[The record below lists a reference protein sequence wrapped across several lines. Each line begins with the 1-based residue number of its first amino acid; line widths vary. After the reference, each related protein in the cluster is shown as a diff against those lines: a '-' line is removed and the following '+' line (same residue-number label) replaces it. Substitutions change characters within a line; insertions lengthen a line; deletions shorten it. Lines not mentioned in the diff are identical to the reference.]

1 MNFKLMLNDIWQWLL
16 GADTGKFSGG
26 DGAEFSFVA
35 DYSGGV
41 ILGMA
46 VIFAGLVFLVIRSYL
61 REGDA
66 SKFAKGFLATVRI
79 LVITIVFV
87 ILFRPAIV
95 LHFSNTLYSSVVV
108 LIDDSLSMS
117 FSDKYLSPTRR
128 GDESPQEYQ
137 KRVDAAAAE
146 RKALADELGVQVD
159 KLETMSRKDI
169 VRHMLVKRGGPL
181 GELAKDH
188 PLVLMRFSTA
198 DQSKPYT
205 LKLMDAPVAKT
216 DSDAERSG
224 PVDVAI
230 DPIAVRKAVVMLVS
244 APLTSTAPAT
254 GPAPGGD
261 SVEVLAKFDA
271 LPEYDIDARLAI
283 LVKLAGGAEEL
294 LKRLGAVGDDVDIA
308 ALAAGLGRL
317 HRDGALTRR
326 TSLAELAGNGFETNL
341 STAIRNALEKVSGRR
356 LAGIVVIS
364 DGQITSTGS
373 GNGRL
378 SSALDFALESKV
390 PLYGVSVGDSE
401 PPRNLTV
408 AALQAPREIRKDSEA
423 EFTATVTHRNL
434 DGENVTVRLE
444 ERPAGSKDWVDTGI
458 SESLVLAGSPED
470 EKLSRSLQTVA
481 LIYTPTKLGDFAYRA
496 VIEPVTGEEKTSD
509 NSSAPSIV
517 TISENRIRILV
528 ISGDAGWEFQY
539 LRNFLVRQRELY
551 RISMW
556 QQNADPDVNQAASSG
571 MKLTKLPRTLQELIG
586 VRGDKTKPG
595 YNVVVLY
602 DPQHTKN
609 GFDGEFVKILSKFV
623 KEHNGGLCYVA
634 GNKHTDETMMGKGV
648 LKPLADLMPVILA
661 PNTVNIAMRIRQ
673 DIPAA
678 WPVKLTSYGVEHP
691 ITRLGGSDDDTRRI
705 WEVLP
710 GQYWSHPVFK
720 VKPGARV
727 LAVSS
732 NPMRRMANG
741 DRLPL
746 VVAETVGSGR
756 ALYVGMEATWR
767 WRYVHDGYYHRR
779 FWARGMRYLASM
791 RTRRIVISTG
801 GSQFSAGEKITIE
814 VKAFDKEY
822 KALTAEKFVVE
833 MIDTAT
839 GKSEAIELPAVDVKT
854 KPGRYK
860 RTIVAGH
867 TGAFEVTALRSG
879 ADSPDDVTS
888 KKIFVELPKAEA
900 RRREANP
907 QTLRTIASRG
917 DHFLRIHEASRLTEL
932 IPEGRLK
939 TTRQQANKLWDC
951 PLTLII
957 IVLLLAIEWIV
968 RKRYNM
974 A

>member
-1 MNFKLMLNDIWQWLL
+1 MDFKLILNDIWQWLL

-26 DGAEFSFVA
+26 DGAEFSFMA

-46 VIFAGLVFLVIRSYL
+46 VIFVGLTFLVIHCYR

-66 SKFAKGFLATVRI
+66 SKVAKGFLATIRI
-79 LVITIVFV
+79 LVITVIFV
-87 ILFRPAIV
+87 ILFRPAMV
-95 LHFSNTLYSSVVV
+95 LRFTNTLYSSVVV

-128 GDESPQEYQ
+128 SDESPDEFQ
-137 KRVDAAAAE
+137 KRTSDAAAQ
-146 RKALADELGVQVD
+146 RKALADELGLQVD
-159 KLETMSRKDI
+159 QLETMSRKDI

-205 LKLMDAPVAKT
+205 RKLMDAPVAA
-216 DSDAERSG
+216 SDPDAGRGE
-224 PVDVAI
+224 PADIAI
-230 DPIAVRKAVVMLVS
+230 DPAAVRKAVVMLAA
-244 APLTSTAPAT
+244 APTTSTAPAT
-254 GPAPGGD
+254 GPAAGGD
-261 SVEVLAKFDA
+261 SGEVLARFDA
-271 LPEYDIDARLAI
+271 LAKHDIDARLAI
-283 LVKLAGGAEEL
+283 LVELAGGAEEL
-294 LKRLGAVGDDVDIA
+294 LKRLGAARDDQDIT
-308 ALAAGLGRL
+308 ALAAGLGQL
-317 HRDGALTRR
+317 HRSGALARR

-356 LAGIVVIS
+356 LAGIIVIS
-364 DGQITSTGS
+364 DGQITSMGS

-378 SSALDFALESKV
+378 SSALDFAMESKV
-390 PLYGVSVGDSE
+390 PLYGISVGDPE

-444 ERPAGSKDWVDTGI
+444 ERPADSKDWVDTGV
-458 SESLVLAGSPED
+458 SESLVLAGNPED
-470 EKLSRSLQTVA
+470 ESMSRSLQTVA
-481 LIYTPTKLGDFAYRA
+481 MIYTPTKLGDFAYRA
-496 VIEPVTGEEKTSD
+496 VIEPVAGEEKKSD
-509 NSSAPSIV
+509 NKSAPSIV

-539 LRNFLVRQRELY
+539 LRNFLVRQRDLY

-571 MKLTKLPRTLQELIG
+571 MKLTKLPRTLQELMG

-595 YNVVVLY
+595 YNVVLLY

-634 GNKHTDETMMGKGV
+634 GNKHADETLIGKGV
-648 LKPLADLMPVILA
+648 LKPLADTMPVVLA
-661 PNTVNIAMRIRQ
+661 TNSVNIAWRIRE
-673 DIPAA
+673 DRPAA
-678 WPVKLTSYGVEHP
+678 WPVKLTSYGLEHP

-720 VKPGARV
+720 KKPGARV

-741 DRLPL
+741 KRLPL
-746 VVAETVGSGR
+746 VVAQTVGSGR
-756 ALYVGMEATWR
+756 VLYVGMEATWR

-779 FWARGMRYLASM
+779 FWARSMRYLASM

-822 KALTAEKFVVE
+822 KALTADKFVVE

-860 RTIVAGH
+860 RTIVAAR
-867 TGAFEVTALRSG
+867 TGAFEVTALRGG
-879 ADSPDDVTS
+879 ADSADDVTS

-907 QTLRTIASRG
+907 QTLRTIASRS
-917 DHFLRIHEASRLTEL
+917 DRFLHIHEASRLTEL
-932 IPEGRLK
+932 IPPGRLK

-951 PLTLII
+951 PLTLIV

-968 RKRYNM
+968 RKKYNM

>member
-1 MNFKLMLNDIWQWLL
+1 MLNDIWQWLL

-26 DGAEFSFVA
+26 DGAEFNFMA
-35 DYSGGV
+35 EYGGGI

-46 VIFAGLVFLVIRSYL
+46 VIYAGLVFLVIRSYL

-66 SKFAKGFLATVRI
+66 SKTAKGFLATVRI
-79 LVITIVFV
+79 IVITIVFV
-87 ILFRPAIV
+87 ILFRPALV
-95 LHFSNTLYSSVVV
+95 LRFTNTLYSSVVV

-117 FSDKYLSPTRR
+117 FNDKYLSPTRR
-128 GDESPQEYQ
+128 SDEPDAEYQ
-137 KRVDAAAAE
+137 KRVEAASAQ
-146 RKALADELGVQVD
+146 RSALAEKLGLQID
-159 KLETMSRKDI
+159 QLETMSRKDI

-198 DQSKPYT
+198 DPGQPYT
-205 LKLMDAPVAKT
+205 AKLMDAPVAPEIPEG
-216 DSDAERSG
+216 DRMAPADIE
-224 PVDVAI
+224 I
-230 DPIAVRKAVVMLVS
+230 DPAVVRKAVVMLSSSRS
-244 APLTSTAPAT
+244 ASTAPASM
-254 GPAPGGD
+254 PADDD
-261 SVEVLAKFDA
+261 STELLEEFDA
-271 LPEYDIDARLAI
+271 LPARDIDGRLAI
-283 LVKLAGGAEEL
+283 LVNLAGGGEQL
-294 LKRLGAVGDDVDIA
+294 LKRLGVHVDDAEIVTL
-308 ALAAGLGRL
+308 LANLRHLYRSGTLA
-317 HRDGALTRR
+317 RR
-326 TSLAELAGNGFETNL
+326 TSLAQLSGAGFETNL

-364 DGQITSTGS
+364 DGQITSTGG

-378 SSALDFALESKV
+378 SSALDFAMESKV
-390 PLYGVSVGDSE
+390 PLYGVAVGDPE
-401 PPRNLTV
+401 PPKNLTV

-434 DGENVTVRLE
+434 DGESVSVRLQ
-444 ERPAGSKDWVDTGI
+444 ERLAGEKNWVDTGVA
-458 SESLVLAGSPED
+458 ENLVLAESRSED
-470 EKLSRSLQTVA
+470 SQSRSLQTAA
-481 LIYTPTKLGDFAYRA
+481 LIYTPTKLGDFAFRA
-496 VIEPVTGEEKTSD
+496 VIEPVAGEEKTSD
-509 NSSAPSIV
+509 NNSPASTV

-551 RISMW
+551 RVSMW

-571 MKLTKLPRTLQELIG
+571 MKLTRLPRTLQDLIG

-595 YNVVVLY
+595 YNVVILY
-602 DPQHTKN
+602 DPQHTKD
-609 GFDGEFVKILSKFV
+609 GFDGKFVELLAKFV
-623 KEHNGGLCYVA
+623 KEHNGGVCYIA

-648 LKPLADLMPVILA
+648 MKPLAEQLMPVVLA

-678 WPVKLTSYGVEHP
+678 WPVKLTSYGIEHP

-720 VKPGARV
+720 IKPGARI

-756 ALYVGMEATWR
+756 SLYVGMEATWR
-767 WRYVHDGYYHRR
+767 WRYIHDGYYHRR
-779 FWARGMRYLASM
+779 FWARAIRYLASM

-839 GKSEAIELPAVDVKT
+839 GKSETIELPAVDIKT

-860 RTIVAGH
+860 RTIVAKR

-879 ADSPDDVTS
+879 ADLPDDVTS

-900 RRREANP
+900 RRRESNP
-907 QTLRTIASRG
+907 QTLKTIAART
-917 DHFLRIHEASRLTEL
+917 DRFLNIHEVSRLSEL
-932 IPEGRLK
+932 IPPGRLK
-939 TTRQQANKLWDC
+939 TTRQQANNLWDC
-951 PLTLII
+951 PLTLIV

-968 RKRYNM
+968 RKKYNM

>member
-1 MNFKLMLNDIWQWLL
+1 MLNDIFQWLL

-41 ILGMA
+41 ILGVA
-46 VIFAGLVFLVIRSYL
+46 VLFAGLAFLVIRSYL

-66 SKFAKGFLATVRI
+66 SKVAKGFLATVRI
-79 LVITIVFV
+79 LIITIIFV
-87 ILFRPAIV
+87 IFFRPAIV
-95 LHFSNTLYSSVVV
+95 LRFTNTLYSSVVV

-117 FSDKYLSPTRR
+117 FADKYLSPTRR
-128 GDESPQEYQ
+128 SDESPPEYQ
-137 KRVDAAAAE
+137 RRVDAAAAQ
-146 RKALADELGVQVD
+146 RKALADELGLRVD
-159 KLETMSRKDI
+159 ELETMSRKDI
-169 VRHMLVKRGGPL
+169 VRRLLVKRGGPL

-198 DQSKPYT
+198 DQSKSYT
-205 LKLMDAPVAKT
+205 RKLMDAPVAEEDPQAKPGQT
-216 DSDAERSG
+216 VE

-230 DPIAVRKAVVMLVS
+230 DPAVVRKAVEMLVS
-244 APLTSTAPAT
+244 SPPTSTAPAT
-254 GPAPGGD
+254 APALVDDSGD
-261 SVEVLAKFDA
+261 VLAKFDEFPA
-271 LPEYDIDARLAI
+271 YDIDSRLAM
-283 LVKLAGGAEEL
+283 LVELAGGAGEL
-294 LKRLGAVGDDVDIA
+294 LKYLDAHRNDEEIA
-308 ALAAGLGRL
+308 KLADGLVRL
-317 HRDGALTRR
+317 HRSGGLARR
-326 TSLAELAGNGFETNL
+326 TSLAELTGKGFETNL

-356 LAGIVVIS
+356 LAGIIVIS
-364 DGQITSTGS
+364 DGQITSTGG

-390 PLYGVSVGDSE
+390 PLYGVSVGDPE

-434 DGENVTVRLE
+434 DGENVTVRLQ
-444 ERPAGSKDWVDTGI
+444 ERPADGRDWVDTGV
-458 SESLVLAGSPED
+458 SEPLVLANSPEND
-470 EKLSRSLQTVA
+470 VQSRSLQTVA
-481 LIYTPTKLGDFAYRA
+481 MIYTPTKLGDFAYRA

-509 NSSAPSIV
+509 NNSAASIV

-551 RISMW
+551 RLSMW

-609 GFDGEFVKILSKFV
+609 GFDGQFVKILSEFV
-623 KEHNGGLCYVA
+623 KEHNGGLCYIA
-634 GNKHTDETMMGKGV
+634 GNKHTDETMIGKGV
-648 LKPLADLMPVILA
+648 LKPLADVLPVVLA
-661 PNTVNIAMRIRQ
+661 TNTVNIAMRIRQ
-673 DIPAA
+673 DRPAA
-678 WPVKLTSYGVEHP
+678 WPVKLTSYGLEHP

-720 VKPGARV
+720 IKPGARV

-732 NPMRRMANG
+732 NPMRRMAGG

-756 ALYVGMEATWR
+756 SLYVGMEATWR

-779 FWARGMRYLASM
+779 FWARSMRYLASM

-839 GKSEAIELPAVDVKT
+839 GKSEAIELPAVDVKA

-907 QTLRTIASRG
+907 QTLRTIASRE
-917 DHFLRIHEASRLTEL
+917 DRFLQIHEMSRLKEL
-932 IPEGRLK
+932 IPSGRLK
-939 TTRQQANKLWDC
+939 TTRQLASKLWDC
-951 PLTLII
+951 PLTLILV
-957 IVLLLAIEWIV
+957 VLLLGIEWMV
-968 RKRYNM
+968 RKKYNM